1 MNLDIK
7 TLQYL
12 LQQAINLRGICIEHI
27 YLEFKNNKGG
37 LANIDHLAENLVEL
51 NKAIQYYKQKILELT
66 TKENK

>member
-1 MNLDIK
+1 MDLDIK

-12 LQQAINLRGICIEHI
+12 LQQTINLRSICIEHI
-27 YLEFKNNKGG
+27 YLEFKSDKCG

-51 NKAIQYYKQKILELT
+51 NKAIRYYKQKILELT

>member
-1 MNLDIK
+1 MDLDIE

-12 LQQAINLRGICIEHI
+12 LQQTINLRSICIEHI
-27 YLEFKNNKGG
+27 YLEFKSDKGG

-66 TKENK
+66 TKETK

>member
-12 LQQAINLRGICIEHI
+12 LQQTINFRGICIEHI
-27 YLEFKNNKGG
+27 YLEFKNDKGG

-51 NKAIQYYKQKILELT
+51 NKAIRYYKQKILELT

>member
-1 MNLDIK
+1 MDLDIE

-12 LQQAINLRGICIEHI
+12 LQQAINLRSICIEHI
-27 YLEFKNNKGG
+27 YLEFKSDKGG
-37 LANIDHLAENLVEL
+37 LTNIDHLAENLVEL

>member
-12 LQQAINLRGICIEHI
+12 LQQTINLRGICIEHI
-27 YLEFKNNKGG
+27 YLEFKNDKGG
-37 LANIDHLAENLVEL
+37 LANIDQLAENLIEL
-51 NKAIQYYKQKILELT
+51 NKAIRYYKQKILELT

>member
-1 MNLDIK
+1 MDLDIK

-27 YLEFKNNKGG
+27 YLEFKSDKGG

-51 NKAIQYYKQKILELT
+51 NKAIQ
-66 TKENK
+66 

>member
-1 MNLDIK
+1 MDLDIE

-12 LQQAINLRGICIEHI
+12 LQQTINLRSICIEHI
-27 YLEFKNNKGG
+27 YLEFKSDKGG
-37 LANIDHLAENLVEL
+37 LTNIDHLAENLVEL